1 VISDAQAMDKQKSLK
16 LLKFYDDV
24 EKVISKVD
32 GTFLNLLKT
41 SEGDVL
47 SNIKRRMERIE
58 NREYVVLVAG
68 ALNSTYVQNCNI

>member
-1 VISDAQAMDKQKSLK
+1 MISDAQAMDKQKSLT
-16 LLKFYDDV
+16 LLKYYDNV
-24 EKVISKVD
+24 EKVISKLD

-47 SNIKRRMERIE
+47 SNIKKKMERIE

-68 ALNSTYVQNCNI
+68 ALNST

>member
-1 VISDAQAMDKQKSLK
+1 VISDAQAKDKQKSLT
-16 LLKFYDDV
+16 LLKYYDNV
-24 EKVISKVD
+24 EKVISKLD

-47 SNIKRRMERIE
+47 SNIKKKMERIE

-68 ALNSTYVQNCNI
+68 ALNST